1 MKLFYALLFF
11 VFALFSQTLFAQ
23 ANKPAVSGT
32 VAVNGKAVEAA
43 TVSLLKAKDSSLV
56 KNAVTDKDG
65 AFAFEKAAEGS
76 YLISIDAINFKKYY
90 SPVFSINEEK
100 QTFTLTDV
108 HLQNK
113 EASST
118 AVVVTSKRPLI
129 EQKIDKTVV
138 NVDASPTNTGL
149 TALEVLEKSPG
160 VTVDNNDNI
169 SLKGMQGVVILID
182 GKPTYLS
189 GQDLANLLKNMSANQ
204 IDQIELMSQP
214 SAKYDA
220 SGNSGIINIKT
231 KKTKSA
237 GFNGTFSTSAIFA
250 KYFKNTNNINL
261 NWRKNKLNLFANY
274 SYSHWAGFN
283 DIEIDRSSRASRAV
297 DFDRYSNQH
306 TYGRYTGLPQSFKL
320 GADFFATK
328 KTTIGAVVTGDFRND
343 KFSSGTRADIYD
355 SLHHF
360 VEYNSAQSEN
370 KNKWTNFG
378 FNLNFQQKLD
388 TSGTELTADADYI
401 FYHAPGSQYSNNY
414 LYSPENLLIDT
425 KDPSNP
431 NPYLLKGNLPSN
443 IDIYTFKSDY
453 HHPMKKNTTLEAG
466 VKFSYVKTNNDAQYT
481 LYDPSYNYTGGW
493 KYDSTRSNHFIY
505 KENINA
511 AYINLQKQIKKW
523 GFQAGLRAEQTIAD
537 GNQMT
542 QSASFHKNYAKLFP
556 TTYISYKE
564 NDNNTFAVSYGRRIE
579 RPDYQS
585 LNPFQMQLDRYTY
598 QQGNPLLQPQFSHNI
613 EVSYN
618 YKGALNVSANYTSIS
633 NIINDV
639 LITRKLGNDSNY
651 TTFLTSENI
660 ASSRNIGLSVSYN
673 KQIKSWWSVNI
684 YTNLFNNSFK
694 GVIDGENIN
703 TSSFGFNSN
712 GSSQFTFSQGWSAEV
727 SGWFNSRQLQSSAI
741 LAQPM
746 GMFSL
751 GGSKQILKK
760 KGTIKVNV
768 RDPFYLA
775 SFRGSTDL
783 DKGLTLIHSKWDN
796 RRLNIT
802 FTYRFGSAGN
812 GPQRHRNTGADDETN
827 RIKSGG
833 QQ

>member
-1 MKLFYALLFF
+1 MKLFFALFIF
-11 VFALFSQTLFAQ
+11 VFASFFQLTFAQ
-23 ANKPAVSGT
+23 TNKPAVSGVLT
-32 VAVNGKAVEAA
+32 ANGKAIEAA

-56 KNAVTDKDG
+56 KIAVTDKDG
-65 AFAFEKAAEGS
+65 LFSFEKAAEGN
-76 YLISIDAINFKKYY
+76 YLISIDAINFQKYY
-90 SPVFSINEEK
+90 SSVFSINEQK
-100 QTFTLTDV
+100 QTYTLNDV
-108 HLQNK
+108 HLKNK
-113 EASST
+113 DASST
-118 AVVVTSKRPLI
+118 GVVVVSKRPLI

-138 NVDASPTNTGL
+138 NVDASPTNGGL

-169 SLKGMQGVVILID
+169 SLKGKQGVVILID

-237 GFNGTFSTSAIFA
+237 GFNGTISTSAIFA

-274 SYSHWAGFN
+274 SYSHWEGFN
-283 DIEIDRSSRASRAV
+283 NIDIDRSSRASRAV
-297 DFDRYSNQH
+297 AFDRYSNQN
-306 TYGRYTGLPQSFKL
+306 TYGHYTGLPQSFKI
-320 GADFFATK
+320 GADFFASK
-328 KTTIGAVVTGDFRND
+328 KTTIGAVIKGDFRND
-343 KFSSGTRADIYD
+343 KFSSATRADIYD
-355 SLHHF
+355 SLQHF
-360 VEYNSAQSEN
+360 VEYNAAQSEN

-388 TSGTELTADADYI
+388 TSGTELSADADYI
-401 FYHAPGSQYSNNY
+401 FYNAPGSQYSNNY
-414 LYSPENLLIDT
+414 LYTPENILIDT
-425 KDPSNP
+425 KDPTNP
-431 NPYLLKGNLPSN
+431 NPYLLKGNLPSK

-466 VKFSYVKTNNDAQYT
+466 VKFSYVKTDNDAQYT
-481 LYDPSYNYTGGW
+481 LFDPAYNYNGGW
-493 KYDSTRSNHFIY
+493 KYDSSRSNHFIY

-511 AYINLQKQIKKW
+511 AYINVQKQIKKW
-523 GFQAGLRAEQTIAD
+523 GFQLGLRAEQTIAD

-542 QSASFHKNYAKLFP
+542 QSASFHKNYTKLFP
-556 TTYISYKE
+556 TTYISYKK

-585 LNPFQMQLDRYTY
+585 LNPFQEQLDRYTY

-613 EVSYN
+613 ELSYN
-618 YKGALNVSANYTSIS
+618 YKGALNVSANYTLIS

-651 TTFLTSENI
+651 TTFQTSENI
-660 ASSRNIGLSVSYN
+660 ASSRNIGLSVSFN
-673 KQIKSWWSVNI
+673 KQIKSWWTLNI
-684 YTNLFNNSFK
+684 YTNFFNNYFN
-694 GVIDGENIN
+694 GVIDGENIKAN
-703 TSSFGFNSN
+703 SYGFN
-712 GSSQFTFSQGWSAEV
+712 GDASSQFTFKKGWSAEV
-727 SGWFNSRQLQSSAI
+727 SGWFNSKQLESSAI
-741 LAQPM
+741 LMQPM

-751 GGSKQILKK
+751 GAGKQILKQ
-760 KGTIKVNV
+760 KGTIRLNV

-775 SFRGSTDL
+775 AFRGQTDL

-796 RRLNIT
+796 RRLNLT
-802 FTYRFGSAGN
+802 FTYRFGKGSGA
-812 GPQRHRNTGADDETN
+812 PQRHKNTGADDETN
-827 RIKSGG
+827 RVKSGG